1 MKKNADEEITV
12 DHFYS
17 ILNRFLKFSSL
28 YKENNDY
35 LELYSH
41 QLNLEMFF
49 LLIPS
54 ENLPEKYIDTK
65 LIKNVNSEY
74 YLRFHEILENL
85 LNKKK
90 EFLSKIEKKLF
101 DYESHEHLPKWE
113 LREVRLKFFN
123 EENERMDQLNK
134 EYIKEMQENDMVSEL
149 RELLL
154 NVSVDYGSLHIM
166 QKQVEEAIEKIIS
179 SNKQSDKEKKDTET
193 ESSCDSSNK
202 NDNTESETDNDSK
215 DKESKN
221 ADKNPC
227 SVDTVKDDDSEE
239 KNTKDFIELKLLVE
253 NLDGFYD
260 SLQHKEKGF
269 FYFFL
274 NYDFNQFLRF

>member
-90 EFLSKIEKKLF
+90 EFLSKNEKKLF

-193 ESSCDSSNK
+193 ESI
-202 NDNTESETDNDSK
+202 
-215 DKESKN
+215 
-221 ADKNPC
+221 
-227 SVDTVKDDDSEE
+227 
-239 KNTKDFIELKLLVE
+239 F
-253 NLDGFYD
+253 
-260 SLQHKEKGF
+260 
-269 FYFFL
+269 
-274 NYDFNQFLRF
+274 